1 MDDID
6 KVRQGLGPV
15 AQFLRERERIAE
27 LTVRWREVA
36 NEPNTPVSAQVLIDF
51 CSPWKPTSTEHPL
64 DDSIL
69 FKLLAPYYCF
79 IKRHRGYGV
88 DPANRSRQF
97 IALKTDPKL
106 VECGY
111 SKDHVL
117 AELNKECVS
126 IRLMRASGSW
136 VKVTVHPGSLSQDRG
151 WFEVEVHNVLEQV
164 TYPGT
169 VFDVPL
175 KEYREA
181 LYELMTQATGKN
193 REQYFENNP
202 WARADFTGDMYNEFA
217 KQHLELTKRGAR
229 FTVPRTIF
237 AFEYLLEQFDR
248 EGCAYAE
255 YMENGALQWVFL
267 SKFYDE
273 GKFGHESR
281 IFHGTVGSPDIEVLQ
296 VNLDTIRRNT
306 KTAFQMSMNMGNSAA
321 YFDPVAFAQ
330 FWRLLTIGR
339 QIFVSHQ
346 SDN

>member
-1 MDDID
+1 MDDND
-6 KVRQGLGPV
+6 KIRQGLGPV
-15 AQFLRERERIAE
+15 AQALRERERVAE
-27 LTVRWREVA
+27 LTSRWREVT
-36 NEPNTPVSAQVLIDF
+36 NNPNGPVVAQALISF
-51 CSPWKPTSTEHPL
+51 CEPWKPTSTEHAL
-64 DDSIL
+64 DDITL
-69 FKLLAPYYCF
+69 FRLFAPYYCF
-79 IKRHRGYGV
+79 IKRHRGYGL
-88 DPANRSRQF
+88 DTATRSRQF
-97 IALKTDPKL
+97 IALKAEPKL

-117 AELNKECVS
+117 AQLDKECVS
-126 IRLMRASGSW
+126 ITLKRASRSW
-136 VKVTVHPGSLSQDRG
+136 VKVDVHPGSLSQDRG

-169 VFDVPL
+169 LADVPL

-181 LYELMTQATGKN
+181 FHTLMTQATGKN
-193 REQYFENNP
+193 LEQLFEDNP
-202 WARADFTGDMYNEFA
+202 WAKADFLGGMYDEFA
-217 KQHLELTKRGAR
+217 KQHLELTKRGSR
-229 FTVPRTIF
+229 FAVPRTIF

-273 GKFGHESR
+273 SKFAHESR
-281 IFHGTVGSPDIEVLQ
+281 IFHGTVGSSDIEVLQ

-306 KTAFQMSMNMGNSAA
+306 KTAFQMSMNMGNAAA

-339 QIFVSHQ
+339 QIFVTHQ